1 MYRRLNE
8 KIISKLQSIVGKEN
22 SVLEDVKLT
31 DYSHDEFSL
40 KEIHHKPEIVL
51 KPSSTEEV
59 SRIMRI
65 ATEENIPVV
74 ARGGATGL
82 VGGCVPCF
90 GGIVIS
96 TERMNNIIE
105 IDEKNL
111 MVIIEAGVSL
121 KEFYSA
127 LKTKKLFFPPHPGEE
142 SATIGG
148 IISTNAGGARAVK
161 YGTIR
166 NFLRGIEV
174 VLSDGRILN
183 PGGKMIKDST
193 GYSLLHLFTGSE
205 GTLGIIT
212 KAIFSVLPE
221 PEASVTLLV
230 PYENVEK
237 ALSTVPFILKQTIR
251 PLAIEFISRKIISI
265 AEDYCGKHFP
275 SIGGEIFLMFI
286 VDGNRDEIE
295 KTCEKIAETCLS
307 FNAIDVLVADSAQR
321 QEEILSIRSMVYE
334 ALKASTVEILDVSLP
349 PDQMAPHI
357 NFVEKLSEIH
367 NVWLP
372 TYGHAG
378 DGNLHTHIMKI
389 TPAGKEVVG
398 WKDKYRH
405 IRHEIIADGI
415 RRGGKIS
422 GEHGI
427 GLVKKEYLEMCLGRD
442 YVNVLK
448 AIKKTFD
455 PQLILNPGKIFD
467 PDFQ

>member
-8 KIISKLQSIVGKEN
+8 KIILKLYSIVGKEN

-183 PGGKMIKDST
+183 PGGKVIKDST

-349 PDQMAPHI
+349 PDQMASHI